1 MARRKTMRK
10 KTMRRRGKTIKRTY
24 KRRPQ
29 FRRVMCGCSKITTR
43 CKNGRGMRGGWG
55 ELPI

>member
-43 CKNGRGMRGGWG
+43 CKNGRGMRGG
-55 ELPI
+55 